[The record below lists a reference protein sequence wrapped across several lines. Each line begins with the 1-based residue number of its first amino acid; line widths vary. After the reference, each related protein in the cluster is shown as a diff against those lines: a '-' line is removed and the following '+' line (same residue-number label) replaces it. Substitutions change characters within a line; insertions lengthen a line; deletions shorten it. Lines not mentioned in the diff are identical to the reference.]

1 MVAFAARHFPAT
13 NFPHLSFQT
22 ADAATLPFRNEFDV
36 VYSSAALHW
45 VRDHE
50 SVLAGIA
57 RSLRPG
63 GRCLLQMGG
72 KGNGVGVIEA
82 FENAGAVLAELPY
95 AFFSAEEYRPK
106 LEKAGLIADFV
117 ELIPKD
123 MVHPN
128 RAAFTG
134 WIRTAWLPY
143 HQHVFDDRRD
153 EFLEAVTDRFAEAHP
168 PGADGAF
175 HAGMVRLQVT
185 AREPA

>member
-1 MVAFAARHFPAT
+1 M
-13 NFPHLSFQT
+13 
-22 ADAATLPFRNEFDV
+22 

-117 ELIPKD
+117 ELNPQGHGAPEPRRFHRVD
-123 MVHPN
+123 SYCV
-128 RAAFTG
+128 AT
-134 WIRTAWLPY
+134 LPSAC
-143 HQHVFDDRRD
+143 FRR
-153 EFLEAVTDRFAEAHP
+153 P
-168 PGADGAF
+168 PG
-175 HAGMVRLQVT
+175 
-185 AREPA
+185 